1 MGKDS
6 IISFSEQSK
15 YALADE
21 LLQMISNDGPW
32 SDTVLFSQ
40 FCSSAKSDIEYAYR
54 QEVIKVLQYQYELF
68 TVDKHLVTLTIRGKE
83 VAKMGIENY
92 NRKIEEEIR
101 INEENKRNIESKNG
115 KEEKKDKILYR
126 IFLMVSILAAL
137 YGIFHDICS
146 SCSEND
152 KKENVELKE

>member
-15 YALADE
+15 YGLADE
-21 LLQMISNDGPW
+21 LLQMICNDGPW

-83 VAKMGIENY
+83 VAKLGIENY
-92 NRKIEEEIR
+92 NRKIEEDIR
-101 INEENKRNIESKNG
+101 KEEENKRLLEAQ
-115 KEEKKDKILYR
+115 KEKEKKKDKLWNR
-126 IFLMVSILAAL
+126 IKIITGVLLAFCTIYTTL
-137 YGIFHDICS
+137 K

>member
-1 MGKDS
+1 MGKES

-40 FCSSAKSDIEYAYR
+40 FCSSAKSDSEYAYR

-68 TVDKHLVTLTIRGKE
+68 TVDKHLVTLTNRGKE
-83 VAKMGIENY
+83 VAKLGIENY
-92 NRKIEEEIR
+92 NRKIEEDIR
-101 INEENKRNIESKNG
+101 KEEENKRLLEAQ
-115 KEEKKDKILYR
+115 KEKEKKKDKLWNR
-126 IFLMVSILAAL
+126 IKIITGVLVAFCTIYTTLK
-137 YGIFHDICS
+137 
-146 SCSEND
+146 SCNEND
-152 KKENVELKE
+152 KKENVEIKE